1 MQVLMP
7 SGEVTSDNVGV
18 VCDVAHTND
27 IGLVVRNRVKR
38 SSPRDCKKTGNWTG
52 QDRKRT
58 GLQLPVA
65 SFEISFALQLAKN
78 INYERPIKDQLQLVA
93 TGLLTL
99 VNRADVFD

>member
-18 VCDVAHTND
+18 VCDVACTND

-52 QDRKRT
+52 QDRKR
-58 GLQLPVA
+58 LDCSCQLPHLR
-65 SFEISFALQLAKN
+65 SALPCSWLK
-78 INYERPIKDQLQLVA
+78 ILIMKD
-93 TGLLTL
+93 
-99 VNRADVFD
+99 R